1 MIVNISKIEDK
12 DRGKLLTI
20 TSRSFSVQILFLFHS
35 LERIQTWN
43 LTQEIVAETMVYPE
57 EVIVGHRNRFISHR
71 RYGKHLVRAV
81 YEYEEDTPVLVTV
94 YFPYASR
101 YFEGGGQYADKIF

>member
-1 MIVNISKIEDK
+1 MIINISKIEDK

-20 TSRSFSVQILFLFHS
+20 TSGNFSVQILFLFHA
-35 LERIQTWN
+35 LERLKTWN
-43 LTQEIVAETMVYPE
+43 LTQEIVTETLIHPE
-57 EVIVGHRNRFISHR
+57 EVIMGHRNRFIAHR
-71 RYGKHLVRAV
+71 RYGIHMVRAV
-81 YEYEEDTPVLVTV
+81 YEYEEKTPVLVTV